1 VWIEICAT
9 QKGTTM
15 TTAAHILV
23 VDDEAGVRFFL
34 EQLLERDGHQV
45 VAVESG
51 EAALERIATQEFD
64 LVLVDLR
71 LQGIGGMDV
80 LAAVRDT
87 APDTPVIVLTAYASL
102 ESAMEALRQGAHDY
116 LFKPSQVVEVRES
129 VRTALLKR
137 QAALQQR
144 RLLTQLTQH
153 LTGAPEKPTT
163 PAVTP
168 SPVSGPPAHTANLA
182 ENQARFSQQ
191 GGLIVDMMRHVIT
204 LDGHMLELSPTEF
217 ALLAYLCS
225 ETPRVIPAQELVH
238 AVQGYDCEPWEAR
251 ETLRYH
257 IHRIRQK
264 VRHAT
269 DRADIVRTVR
279 GVGYTLDL
287 GTSDH

>member
-1 VWIEICAT
+1 
-9 QKGTTM
+9 M

-34 EQLLERDGHQV
+34 EQMLERDGHQV

-80 LAAVRDT
+80 LAAVRET
-87 APDTPVIVLTAYASL
+87 APDTPVIVLTAHASL

-144 RLLTQLTQH
+144 RLLAQLTQH
-153 LTGAPEKPTT
+153 LTGAPEKPATAA
-163 PAVTP
+163 PP
-168 SPVSGPPAHTANLA
+168 SPVSGLPPHTANLA
-182 ENQARFSQQ
+182 ESRARFSQQ

-217 ALLAYLCS
+217 ALLAYLCA
-225 ETPRVIPAQELVH
+225 ETPRVISAQELVH
-238 AVQGYDCEPWEAR
+238 AVQGYECEPWAAR

-257 IHRIRQK
+257 VHRIRQK

-287 GTSDH
+287 GASDQ

>member
-1 VWIEICAT
+1 
-9 QKGTTM
+9 M
-15 TTAAHILV
+15 TAAAHILV
-23 VDDEAGVRFFL
+23 VDDDAGVRFFL
-34 EQLLERDGHQV
+34 GELLERDGHQV

-51 EAALERIATQEFD
+51 EAALECIAAQEFD

-87 APDTPVIVLTAYASL
+87 APDTPVIVLTAHASL

-144 RLLTQLTQH
+144 RLLSQLTQH
-153 LTGAPEKPTT
+153 LTSAPEKPTT

-168 SPVSGPPAHTANLA
+168 SPVSELPAHTVNLA

-238 AVQGYDCEPWEAR
+238 AVQGYNCEPWEAR

-264 VRHAT
+264 VRQAT

-287 GTSDH
+287 GAPDH

>member
-1 VWIEICAT
+1 
-9 QKGTTM
+9 M

-51 EAALERIATQEFD
+51 EAALECIAAQEFD

-87 APDTPVIVLTAYASL
+87 APDTPVIVLTAHASL

-144 RLLTQLTQH
+144 RLLAQLTQH
-153 LTGAPEKPTT
+153 LTGAPEKLTLAAAAPLPEQHSASPL
-163 PAVTP
+163 PA
-168 SPVSGPPAHTANLA
+168 SGPLALTADLTGNR
-182 ENQARFSQQ
+182 ARFSQQ

-204 LDGHMLELSPTEF
+204 LDGHILELSPTEF

-238 AVQGYDCEPWEAR
+238 AVQGYECEPWEAR

-257 IHRIRQK
+257 VHRIRQK
-264 VRHAT
+264 VRQAT
-269 DRADIVRTVR
+269 NRADIVRTVR

-287 GTSDH
+287 GVPDH

>member
-1 VWIEICAT
+1 
-9 QKGTTM
+9 M
-15 TTAAHILV
+15 PTAAHILV

-34 EQLLERDGHQV
+34 KELLERDGHQV

-51 EAALERIATQEFD
+51 EAALECIAAQEFD

-87 APDTPVIVLTAYASL
+87 APDTPVIVLTAHASL

-144 RLLTQLTQH
+144 RLLAQLTQH
-153 LTGAPEKPTT
+153 LTGAPEKPTLDAAA
-163 PAVTP
+163 PPPEQHSA
-168 SPVSGPPAHTANLA
+168 SPLSVSGSLAHVADLA
-182 ENQARFSQQ
+182 GNQARFSQQ

-204 LDGHMLELSPTEF
+204 LDGHILELSPTEF

-238 AVQGYDCEPWEAR
+238 AVQGYECEPWEAR

-257 IHRIRQK
+257 VHRIRQK
-264 VRHAT
+264 VRQAT
-269 DRADIVRTVR
+269 TRADIVRTVR

-287 GTSDH
+287 GAPEH